1 MEQQKRKKRAMAFG
15 LVAIVLIFWNLMQ
28 NTADQQKLRVAC
40 VGDELTFGTDVED
53 REDNC
58 YPVQLQKYM
67 EKAEKKYRIG
77 NFGVEGAAV
86 QKKSKK
92 PYTKEERYESG
103 TEYKANL
110 VVIMLGTNDTT
121 EENWTD
127 IDTFQKD
134 YQSLIKNYQDLKS
147 SPEVWLVT
155 PPMIQS
161 DGSTEMEERAKRV
174 EEVKDAVETIGEK
187 NKLMVLDLYSYSQE
201 HSEWYQKDGIRLNKD
216 GAKAVADMVGDC
228 IVNKKSKT
236 GQKHENLQTFI

>member
-92 PYTKEERYESG
+92 PYTKEERYESSN
-103 TEYKANL
+103 EYKANL

-161 DGSTEMEERAKRV
+161 DGSTEME
-174 EEVKDAVETIGEK
+174 
-187 NKLMVLDLYSYSQE
+187 
-201 HSEWYQKDGIRLNKD
+201 
-216 GAKAVADMVGDC
+216 
-228 IVNKKSKT
+228 
-236 GQKHENLQTFI
+236 